1 MNEPAR
7 DRSSLLRGHG
17 GGHAPV
23 SYLEL
28 FFDLVYVFA
37 ITQVSHVLLKHLS
50 WTGLAESALLFLAV
64 WWAWMYTTWAANWAE
79 PERVPVRVMLLFG
92 MLASLVMAVAM
103 PRAFAHGDQDRGLL
117 FVSAYLS
124 LQVGRTLFMAWALW
138 REDRGAAMTM
148 VRMACYFGLS
158 AACWIAG
165 ALAHEPLGRIVL
177 WLVALLVEYSGPIMG
192 YRTPLLGRSQPSDW
206 VISGSHMAERCALF
220 IIIALGEGII
230 VTGASFA
237 DLKPDGA
244 HIAAFLVAFAGSVLM
259 WWIYF
264 DVGAERGAR
273 HIEHHQE
280 PGRVA
285 RNAYTYLHMP
295 IVGGVVVTAVADA
308 LILEAPAGPAT
319 PGLILTQCGGLLLF
333 LLGVG
338 LFKRFASPL
347 GNLPLS
353 HLVGAGL
360 LLALG
365 GWSAWTAVPAIGFVG
380 CTVGVLALV
389 ALWEWGSFHGGW
401 EERLSRIAPRV
412 AARLKPKRLL

>member
-1 MNEPAR
+1 MSEPAR
-7 DRSSLLRGHG
+7 DRPSLLRGHG

-37 ITQVSHVLLKHLS
+37 ITQVSHFLLKHLS
-50 WTGLAESALLFLAV
+50 WNGLAEGALLFLAV

-79 PERVPVRVMLLFG
+79 PERVPVRIMLLFG
-92 MLASLVMAVAM
+92 MLASMVMAVAM
-103 PRAFAHGDQDRGLL
+103 PRAFAHGEADRGVL
-117 FVSAYLS
+117 FVCAYLA
-124 LQVGRTLFMAWALW
+124 LQVGRTLFMAWAMW
-138 REDRGAAMTM
+138 RDDRAGAMTM
-148 VRMACYFGLS
+148 VRIACYFAVS
-158 AACWIAG
+158 ALFWFAG
-165 ALAHEPLGRIVL
+165 AGVENSGRRTML
-177 WLVALLVEYSGPIMG
+177 WLAALAIEYSGPIMG
-192 YRTPLLGRSQPSDW
+192 YRTPFLGRATPSDW
-206 VISGSHMAERCALF
+206 TISGSHMAERCALF

-237 DLKPDGA
+237 DLTPGA
-244 HIAAFLVAFAGSVLM
+244 AHVAAFLIAFAGSVLM

-264 DVGAERGAR
+264 DVGAERGAK
-273 HIEHHQE
+273 HIEHHDE

-308 LILEAPAGPAT
+308 LILEAPEGAAVL
-319 PGLILTQCGGLLLF
+319 GLVLTQCGGLLLF
-333 LLGVG
+333 LGGVA

-347 GNLPLS
+347 RNLPLS

-365 GWSAWTAVPAIGFVG
+365 GWSLWRGVPALGFVG

-401 EERLSRIAPRV
+401 EERVSRFMPRV
-412 AARLKPKRLL
+412 LANLRG

>member
-1 MNEPAR
+1 MSEPAHGHA
-7 DRSSLLRGHG
+7 SLLRGHG

-37 ITQVSHVLLKHLS
+37 ITQVSHFLLKHLS
-50 WTGLAESALLFLAV
+50 WAGLAEGALLFLAV

-92 MLASLVMAVAM
+92 MLASMVMAVAM

-117 FVSAYLS
+117 FACAYLS
-124 LQVGRTLFMAWALW
+124 LQVGRTLFMAWAMW
-138 REDRGAAMTM
+138 REDRAGAMTM
-148 VRMACYFGLS
+148 VRIACYFAGS
-158 AACWIAG
+158 AIFWFAG
-165 ALAHEPLGRIVL
+165 AGVENSATRMML
-177 WLVALLVEYSGPIMG
+177 WLTALVIEYSGPILG
-192 YRTPLLGRSQPSDW
+192 YRTPFLGKAKPSDW
-206 VISGSHMAERCALF
+206 TISGSHMAERCALF

-237 DLKPDGA
+237 DLGFDA
-244 HIAAFLVAFAGSVLM
+244 QHIIAFLVAFTGSVLM

-273 HIEHHQE
+273 HIEHHDE

-308 LILEAPAGPAT
+308 LILQSPRGPAVL
-319 PGLILTQCGGLLLF
+319 GLVLTQCGGLLLF
-333 LLGVG
+333 VAGIAV
-338 LFKRFASPL
+338 FKRFASPL
-347 GNLPLS
+347 RNLPLS
-353 HLVGAGL
+353 HVVGAA
-360 LLALG
+360 LLAVLG
-365 GWSAWTAVPAIGFVG
+365 AWAGLRPVPGLGFVS

-401 EERLSRIAPRV
+401 EERLSRLTRRSTSA
-412 AARLKPKRLL
+412 